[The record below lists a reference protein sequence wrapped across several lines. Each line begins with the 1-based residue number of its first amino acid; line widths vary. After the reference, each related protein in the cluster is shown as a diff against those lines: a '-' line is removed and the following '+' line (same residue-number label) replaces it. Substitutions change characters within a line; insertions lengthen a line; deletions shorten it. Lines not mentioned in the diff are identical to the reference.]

1 MVEQAT
7 ENRCVGGSIPP
18 LGTTTVR
25 LMKQKLFLV
34 ILIFFLI
41 SCEGESNLYFPT
53 QKGVSWIYLVKITSS
68 YTGKEDIKKLKILNV
83 DSSKNGDFLN
93 LSRLYSDGS
102 YYEYKLDL
110 KRKNIL
116 RESAY
121 FAFQDGLVEP
131 VKKIVYPD
139 MEFKTAE
146 WETKEQLF
154 LVKGFQPPLL
164 NVKPRSQFN
173 MKYKI
178 EKRYKKYRLN
188 GKIYKDC
195 IKIEGIGKTSFIG
208 DTRSGPI
215 KVDVKNNDL
224 ICKNIG
230 LIKQTRYENTEA
242 SAFGNM
248 KFDKE
253 LIFLKINNVI
263 SIFCNPCF

>member
-1 MVEQAT
+1 
-7 ENRCVGGSIPP
+7 
-18 LGTTTVR
+18 
-25 LMKQKLFLV
+25 
-34 ILIFFLI
+34 
-41 SCEGESNLYFPT
+41 
-53 QKGVSWIYLVKITSS
+53 
-68 YTGKEDIKKLKILNV
+68 
-83 DSSKNGDFLN
+83 
-93 LSRLYSDGS
+93 
-102 YYEYKLDL
+102 
-110 KRKNIL
+110 
-116 RESAY
+116 
-121 FAFQDGLVEP
+121 
-131 VKKIVYPD
+131 

-253 LIFLKINNVI
+253 LIFFKKLTMSSVSFVIPVFNKSLYLDSVINSVKNQKGNFKK
-263 SIFCNPCF
+263 SIFL

>member
-1 MVEQAT
+1 M
-7 ENRCVGGSIPP
+7 
-18 LGTTTVR
+18 
-25 LMKQKLFLV
+25 
-34 ILIFFLI
+34 
-41 SCEGESNLYFPT
+41 
-53 QKGVSWIYLVKITSS
+53 KITSS

-110 KRKNIL
+110 KEKNIL